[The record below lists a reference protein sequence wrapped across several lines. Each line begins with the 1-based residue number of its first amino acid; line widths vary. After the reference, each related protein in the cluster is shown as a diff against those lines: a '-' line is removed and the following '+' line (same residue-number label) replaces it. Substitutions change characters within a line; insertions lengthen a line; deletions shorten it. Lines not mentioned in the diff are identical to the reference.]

1 MFDEQKAA
9 SETVYHEHEKYNL
22 TSKEPDKLSYIE
34 IV

>member
-9 SETVYHEHEKYNL
+9 SETVYHEKDKL
-22 TSKEPDKLSYIE
+22 TPKEPDKLSYIE